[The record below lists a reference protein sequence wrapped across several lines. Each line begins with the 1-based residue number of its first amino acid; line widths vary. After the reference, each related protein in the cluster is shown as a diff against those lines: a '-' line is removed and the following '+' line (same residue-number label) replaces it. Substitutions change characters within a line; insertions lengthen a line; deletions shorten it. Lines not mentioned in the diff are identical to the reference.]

1 MCLTTGVRNLW
12 NFIVECHRGAAHNV
26 WHLPSAG
33 DHKLDFIL
41 RAEEN
46 EANEV
51 DRIVRRQ
58 RAPLTIGQMQFV
70 ARTLAMQWSHD
81 GLRAIGH
88 MADTRMN
95 EFIRKRN

>member
-70 ARTLAMQWSHD
+70 ARTFDSNAMEPRWTACHWTHGRHTD
-81 GLRAIGH
+81 
-88 MADTRMN
+88 
-95 EFIRKRN
+95 E